1 MTNLGHIA
9 TSTLKQ
15 LQKHIVDV
23 MKRSHTYFILNM
35 INQSDSKLGSSQEE

>member
-1 MTNLGHIA
+1 MTNLGHNA
-9 TSTLKQ
+9 TSTVKQ

-23 MKRSHTYFILNM
+23 IKQTHSYFILNM